1 MYDCPCCSNPTVF
14 TGPKEDIGRICP
26 ICWWESDSFL
36 SSDGEPS
43 SRNHGLTL
51 RKAREYYSKCGI
63 ADPERLIQ
71 WAEDDTRPWSQIL
84 LKMCEKA
91 EAFEIHCWSDEREE
105 IGLALQYGEQKD
117 TGWDGGI
124 VVAGRMTSAFRQ
136 MLSSLPKPAG
146 REPYEKKTPFFSI
159 FFDNGFSAEHYGT
172 EINCRH
178 LWD

>member
-1 MYDCPCCSNPTVF
+1 MKPIA
-14 TGPKEDIGRICP
+14 GAMKE
-26 ICWWESDSFL
+26 
-36 SSDGEPS
+36 
-43 SRNHGLTL
+43 
-51 RKAREYYSKCGI
+51 RK
-63 ADPERLIQ
+63 LV
-71 WAEDDTRPWSQIL
+71 
-84 LKMCEKA
+84 
-91 EAFEIHCWSDEREE
+91 
-105 IGLALQYGEQKD
+105 LALQYGEQKD